1 MKFTTITAGLALSL
15 TAAVLTLSAQTI
27 NAQSS
32 SFKLQSS
39 DIAPQSTIKIEQ
51 IFNGFGCTGK
61 NVSPTLS
68 WSGVPAAAKSL
79 ALIMHDPD
87 APTGVGGFTHWMIYN
102 IPVTAM
108 GIAKGAGTLDGKLL
122 PVGAKQAATSFGEAA
137 FGGPCPPMGDKP
149 HEYIF
154 TLYALGTDKL
164 EIPAGASQAFVGFNI
179 VGNSIAKASFSAY
192 FGR

>member
-1 MKFTTITAGLALSL
+1 MNLKIITAGLALSL
-15 TAAVLTLSAQTI
+15 TAAALTVSAQT
-27 NAQSS
+27 S

-39 DIAPQSTIKIEQ
+39 DIAPQSTIALEQ

-61 NVSPTLS
+61 NVSPALS

-87 APTGVGGFTHWMIYN
+87 APTGVGGFTHWMVYN
-102 IPVTAM
+102 IPVSAM
-108 GIAKGAGTLDGKLL
+108 GIAKGAGTVDGKLL

-164 EIPAGASQAFVGFNI
+164 EIPAGASQALVGFNI
-179 VGNSIAKASFSAY
+179 VGNSIAKTSFSAY

>member
-1 MKFTTITAGLALSL
+1 MNLKAITAGLALSL
-15 TAAVLTLSAQTI
+15 TAAALTVSAQT
-27 NAQSS
+27 S

-39 DIAPQSTIKIEQ
+39 DIAAQSTIQAEQ
-51 IFNGFGCTGK
+51 VFNGFGCTGK
-61 NVSPTLS
+61 NVSPALS
-68 WSGVPAAAKSL
+68 WTGVPAAAKSL

-87 APTGVGGFTHWMIYN
+87 APTGVGGFTHWMVYN
-102 IPVTAM
+102 IPVSAM
-108 GIAKGAGTLDGKLL
+108 GIAKGAGTSDGKLL

-137 FGGPCPPMGDKP
+137 FGGPCPPVGDKP

-164 EIPAGASQAFVGFNI
+164 ELPAGASQAFVGFNI
-179 VGNSIAKASFSAY
+179 VGNSIARTSFSAY